1 MNVKSDADDLRDEYE
16 FTPEQLRQGV
26 RGKYAERY
34 RQGTNLVPLDPDVA
48 EVFPDAEAVNQAL
61 RALAGIIKERSRPA
75 A

>member
-1 MNVKSDADDLRDEYE
+1 MNGQSNTDDVREEYD

-34 RQGTNLVPLDPDVA
+34 AQGTNLVPLDADVA
-48 EVFPDAEAVNQAL
+48 EVFPDADAVNQAL
-61 RALAGIIKERSRPA
+61 RALASIIRDRTRPA